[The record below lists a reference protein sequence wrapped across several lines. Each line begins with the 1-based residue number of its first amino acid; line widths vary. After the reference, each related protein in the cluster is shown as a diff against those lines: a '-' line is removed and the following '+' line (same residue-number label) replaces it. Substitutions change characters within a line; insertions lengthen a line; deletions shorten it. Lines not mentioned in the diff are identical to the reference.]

1 MGKITIDYSEINSA
15 AKKLVLFLD
24 ILKTSKRNLKKKSL
38 KSLVDYL
45 ARIARVI
52 SEMLRV
58 LYPLRLKSLERR
70 KSTILIWPQVS
81 KNLRKTLSM
90 KRKVLLLMLDTL
102 QPRLLN

>member
-24 ILKTSKRNLKKKSL
+24 ILKTSKRNLKKVS

-102 QPRLLN
+102 QPGS

>member
-15 AKKLVLFLD
+15 AKKARSVSGYFEDFEEELE
-24 ILKTSKRNLKKKSL
+24 KKSL